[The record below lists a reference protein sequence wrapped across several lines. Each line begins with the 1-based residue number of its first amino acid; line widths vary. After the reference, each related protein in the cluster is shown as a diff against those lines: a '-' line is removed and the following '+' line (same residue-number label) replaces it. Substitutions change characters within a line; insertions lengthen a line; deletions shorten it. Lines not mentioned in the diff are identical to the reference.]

1 MKQTSLYQAV
11 LLGTSLISAASVA
24 QANTQITNNSDTHTL
39 DTVIVSAT
47 RSEQST
53 NLAPT
58 MISVIDSKQISRSNA
73 NNLADLLRS
82 SGMVQIRD
90 TLGDGSRV
98 SVSMRGFGQNTNNNV
113 LVLVDGRR
121 LNNSTLQSPALN
133 TVAIEDIERIEI
145 THGSAGSLYGDQA
158 VGGVI
163 NVITKT
169 SFETHGS
176 VQISGGN
183 YDTSN
188 VQANLSHSYNNGIGI
203 RLSGKHAVSD
213 GYRDNN
219 DSEFDT
225 YTGELSYQYD
235 SGELFIEKQKIN
247 DDLRLPGAL
256 NDTELAEDRRQSSKD
271 DFSNGTTD
279 IIRLGIDQVLTGNLS
294 LLAEYSKR
302 ESHNYGYLSG
312 NFHNDFKVE
321 SFTPR
326 LSGEWGLN
334 QGTLYVTSGFDQIQ
348 SHYEN
353 SWNSKYQ
360 QDLRAFYLQTIIPL
374 NSNLNLTLGA
384 RHSRVED
391 KNLSSFTSKS
401 RNNKESA
408 TVKEI
413 GLSWQ
418 LSQQQR
424 LFLRRDE
431 NFRFAN
437 LDEHGFTLPSVEF
450 LKPQEGTSWEMGW
463 QRQLD
468 DSTLT
473 TSLYHLTLKNEI
485 LYDAEIANPF
495 GFGGKGANINLDD
508 SRRQGIIIE
517 FNQTL
522 TPSLIAGATY
532 TYTDAE
538 LTAGS
543 FKGNAVPF
551 VAEHTLNLFTDYQI
565 SGNWSLFVD
574 GQLTGSR
581 YQDDDNANG
590 QRKVPEQFILN
601 TAVNYKRDD
610 WFASFK
616 VNNLSNEKYDG
627 YAIYSAFSGANHYP
641 APERNIKLTLG
652 YRF

>member
-1 MKQTSLYQAV
+1 MKHSSLYQAV
-11 LLGTSLISAASVA
+11 LLGTSLISAAAVA
-24 QANTQITNNSDTHTL
+24 QENTLS
-39 DTVIVSAT
+39 TVVVSAT
-47 RSEQST
+47 RSEQSE
-53 NLAPT
+53 NLAPA
-58 MISVIDSKQISRSNA
+58 MISVIDSQQIARSSA
-73 NNLADLLRS
+73 NTLADLLRS

-90 TLGDGSRV
+90 TLGDGNRV
-98 SVSMRGFGQNTNNNV
+98 SVSMRGFGQNTSSNV
-113 LVLVDGRR
+113 LILVDGRR
-121 LNNSTLQSPALN
+121 LNNPTLEAPRLSS
-133 TVAIEDIERIEI
+133 VAIEDIERIEI
-145 THGSAGSLYGDQA
+145 THGSAGSLYGEQA

-163 NVITKT
+163 NIITKT
-169 SFETHGS
+169 STETRGS
-176 VQISGGN
+176 IQFSGGSD
-183 YDTSN
+183 DTNSL
-188 VQANLSHSYNNGIGI
+188 QANISHSYDNGIGI

-225 YTGELSYQYD
+225 YTGELSYQHN

-279 IIRLGIDQVLTGNLS
+279 ILRLGVDQVLTDNLS
-294 LLAEYSKR
+294 LLGEYSKR
-302 ESHNYGYLSG
+302 ESKNYGYLSG
-312 NFHNDFKVE
+312 NFNNNSIVE
-321 SFTPR
+321 SLTPR
-326 LSGEWGLN
+326 LSGEWDLN
-334 QGTLYVTSGFDQIQ
+334 KGTLYLTGGFDQIQ
-348 SHYEN
+348 SNYEN
-353 SWNSKYQ
+353 SWGSKYR

-374 NSNLNLTLGA
+374 TSSVDLTLGA

-413 GLSWQ
+413 GVSWQ
-418 LSQQQR
+418 LNQQQR
-424 LFLRRDE
+424 LFVRRDE

-468 DSTLT
+468 NSNLT

-508 SRRQGIIIE
+508 SRRQGVIVE
-517 FNQTL
+517 FSQTL
-522 TPSLIAGATY
+522 TASLLAGATY
-532 TYTDAE
+532 TYTDAV
-538 LTAGS
+538 LTSGS

-551 VAEHTLNLFTDYQI
+551 VAEHTLNLFTDYQF
-565 SGNWSLFVD
+565 SSQWSLFVD
-574 GQLTGSR
+574 GQYTSSR
-581 YQDDDNANG
+581 YQDDDNTNV
-590 QRKVPEQFILN
+590 QRQIPELFILN
-601 TAVNYKRDD
+601 TAVNYKRDN

-641 APERNIKLTLG
+641 APERNLRLTLG

>member
-1 MKQTSLYQAV
+1 MKHSRLYQAV
-11 LLGTSLISAASVA
+11 LLGTSLISAAAVA
-24 QANTQITNNSDTHTL
+24 QENTLS
-39 DTVIVSAT
+39 TVVVSAT
-47 RSEQST
+47 RSEQSE
-53 NLAPT
+53 NLAPA
-58 MISVIDSKQISRSNA
+58 MISVIDSQQIARSNA
-73 NNLADLLRS
+73 NTLADLLRS
-82 SGMVQIRD
+82 SGMVQVRD

-98 SVSMRGFGQNTNNNV
+98 SVSMRGFGQNTSNNV
-113 LVLVDGRR
+113 LILVDGRR
-121 LNNSTLQSPALN
+121 LNNPTLEAPRLSS
-133 TVAIEDIERIEI
+133 VAVHDIARIEI
-145 THGSAGSLYGDQA
+145 THGSAGALYGDQA

-163 NVITKT
+163 NIITKT
-169 SFETHGS
+169 STETRGS
-176 VQISGGN
+176 IQISSGSD
-183 YDTSN
+183 DTNSL
-188 VQANLSHSYNNGIGI
+188 QANISHSYDNGIGI

-225 YTGELSYQYD
+225 YTGELSYQHN

-256 NDTELAEDRRQSSKD
+256 NDTDLAEDRRQSSKD

-279 IIRLGIDQVLTGNLS
+279 ILIFGIDQVLTDNLS
-294 LLAEYSKR
+294 LLGEYSKR
-302 ESHNYGYLSG
+302 ESNNYGYLG
-312 NFHNDFKVE
+312 ANFNNGSTVE
-321 SFTPR
+321 SLTPR
-326 LSGEWGLN
+326 LSGEWDLN
-334 QGTLYVTSGFDQIQ
+334 QGTLYLTGGFDQIQ
-348 SHYEN
+348 SNYEN
-353 SWNSKYQ
+353 SWGSKYR

-374 NSNLNLTLGA
+374 NSSLDLTLGA

-418 LSQQQR
+418 LNPQQR
-424 LFLRRDE
+424 LFVRRDE
-431 NFRFAN
+431 SFRFAN

-468 DSTLT
+468 DSSIT

-508 SRRQGIIIE
+508 SRRQGVIIE
-517 FNQTL
+517 FSQTL
-522 TPSLIAGATY
+522 TPALLAGATY

-538 LTAGS
+538 LTSGS

-551 VAEHTLNLFTDYQI
+551 VAEHTLNLFTDYQF
-565 SGNWSLFVD
+565 SSQWSLFVD
-574 GQLTGSR
+574 GQYTGSR
-581 YQDDDNANG
+581 YQDDDNLNV
-590 QRKVPEQFILN
+590 QRQIPEQFILN
-601 TAVNYKRDD
+601 TAVNYKRDN

-641 APERNIKLTLG
+641 APERNLKLTLG